1 MSQGENDSSAQI
13 ATLVLRA
20 QDGDVDSFERLVD
33 KYQAPLLRLAFRML
47 GNRADAEDVAQ
58 ESLMNAWLK
67 LEYLET
73 PEAFST
79 WLYRQAVNRCKD
91 ILKSPRHGFTV
102 PIDETND
109 GNPAWTDTNASA
121 DPQRQAENQSSMD
134 ALSILLQKLPREQR
148 ECWVLREQMEL
159 SYAEISRTLALP
171 EATVRGRLSR
181 ARKTLA
187 NEMKEWQ

>member
-1 MSQGENDSSAQI
+1 MSQDENDSSARI

-20 QDGDVDSFERLVD
+20 QDGDVNSFERLVD

-91 ILKSPRHGFTV
+91 ILRSPRHGSTV
-102 PIDETND
+102 PIDDTND

-134 ALSILLQKLPREQR
+134 ALSILLQRLPREQR
-148 ECWVLREQMEL
+148 ECWVLREQMDL

>member
-1 MSQGENDSSAQI
+1 MNQEEINSSEYT

-20 QDGDVDSFERLVD
+20 QDGDIESFERLVD
-33 KYQAPLLRLAFRML
+33 RHQAPLLRLAFRML

-58 ESLMNAWLK
+58 DALMNAWLK
-67 LEYLET
+67 LEFLET
-73 PEAFST
+73 PEAFPT

-91 ILKSPRHGFTV
+91 ILKSPRHGSTV
-102 PIDETND
+102 AIDETNE
-109 GNPAWTDTNASA
+109 GHPAWEDKNVSA
-121 DPQRQAENQSSMD
+121 DPQRSAENRSSMD
-134 ALSILLQKLPREQR
+134 ALSALLQKLPREQR

-159 SYAEISRTLALP
+159 SYAEISQTLAVP

-187 NEMKEWQ
+187 QEMEEWR

>member
-134 ALSILLQKLPREQR
+134 TLSILLQKLPREQR